1 MATHP
6 LTWMADLALPKLTL
20 LFNHILASEPVATAK
35 LTPHAGRSIHVKWA
49 SDFHPPLPR
58 FLTGGASTPW
68 TPPDWLFVITP
79 AGLLETQN
87 LPVNDADSATTVTSA
102 HIQAQAPTNGLVI
115 TVHLPDPLNLARQL
129 MTGRRPEVNIE
140 GDAALA
146 EVAAWMMKHLR
157 WDIEDDLARWLGST
171 PAELLRHLGEGLRQA
186 LARWRPSEGT
196 RTGPQ
201 A

>member
-35 LTPHAGRSIHVKWA
+35 LMPHAGRSIHVKWV
-49 SDFHPPLPR
+49 SDFRPPLPR
-58 FLTGGASTPW
+58 FLTGDHGTGPW
-68 TPPDWLFVITP
+68 TPPDWAFTITP
-79 AGLLETQN
+79 AGLLEAFAPAAPTGE
-87 LPVNDADSATTVTSA
+87 SATTVTPA
-102 HIQAQAPTNGLVI
+102 NGLVL
-115 TVHLPDPLNLARQL
+115 TVHLPAPLTLARQL
-129 MTGRRPEVNIE
+129 VTGQRPEVNIE

-157 WDIEDDLARWLGST
+157 WDIEDDLARWLGTAPS
-171 PAELLRHLGEGLRQA
+171 EVLRHLGEGLRQA
-186 LARWRPSEGT
+186 LARWRPQDGK
-196 RTGPQ
+196 RTGPM